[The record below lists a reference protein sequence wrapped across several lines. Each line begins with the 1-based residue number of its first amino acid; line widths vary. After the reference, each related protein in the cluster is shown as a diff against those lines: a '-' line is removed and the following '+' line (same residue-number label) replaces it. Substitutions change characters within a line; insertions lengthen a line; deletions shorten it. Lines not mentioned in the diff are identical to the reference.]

1 MLRLR
6 KAKLNVA
13 LSPGKMKALI
23 FIPTLTVGGAERVAS
38 ILANRWCEYPETSV
52 TLLLMFDDEIC
63 FPVDPRVK
71 IRSLG
76 QTPNLGAVA
85 RLLSVARASLLFRQV
100 VKEEAPDFVLSFMN
114 KYNVFC
120 LASLL
125 GTGIRTIVSERDSPT
140 EGKRELNWRFR
151 QVLYPLA
158 SGVITQ
164 TEEGKRHLIKRIGDL
179 NVAVIYNPVGISKT
193 NEFSLNREN
202 VVLNV
207 GRLVAKKGQADL
219 LRAFAKA
226 GNPDWNLV
234 ICGDGPL
241 RKDLEALARH
251 LGLNDR
257 VRFMGTVKDV
267 NICYARAGVFAF
279 PSYCEGFPNALAEAM
294 VAGAPTV
301 SYDCPTGPAELI
313 DHGQNGYLVEVGDIE
328 GMARHLRELMTDT
341 AQREQFSRNAARVAD
356 KLDAAKIAK
365 RYFEFCA
372 ASAAQHKRLHRPC
385 SRL

>member
-1 MLRLR
+1 M
-6 KAKLNVA
+6 A
-13 LSPGKMKALI
+13 LSPGETKALI

-38 ILANRWCEYPETSV
+38 ILANKWCAYPATSI

-63 FPVDPRVK
+63 FPVDSRVK

-76 QTPNLGAVA
+76 LTPNLGTVA
-85 RLLSVARASLLFRQV
+85 LVLSVARAALLFRQV

-125 GTGIRTIVSERDSPT
+125 GTGIRSIVSERDSPT
-140 EGKRELNWRFR
+140 EEKRELNWKFR
-151 QVLYPLA
+151 QVTYPLA
-158 SGVITQ
+158 AGVIAQ
-164 TEEGKRHLIKRIGDL
+164 TEEGKRYLAKRIGDL
-179 NVAVIYNPVGISKT
+179 NIAVIYNPVSTSKI
-193 NEFSLNREN
+193 NGFSLNREN
-202 VVLNV
+202 IVLNV

-219 LRAFAKA
+219 LHAFAKA
-226 GNPDWNLV
+226 GNPDWDLV

-241 RKDLEALARH
+241 RKNLESLARH
-251 LGLNDR
+251 LGLNDK

-267 NICYARAGVFAF
+267 NIFYARAGVFAF

-301 SYDCPTGPAELI
+301 SYDCPTGPSELI
-313 DHGQNGYLVEVGDIE
+313 DHGQNGYLVKVGDIE

-356 KLDAAKIAK
+356 KLDAAMIA
-365 RYFEFCA
+365 RQYFDFCA
-372 ASAAQHKRLHRPC
+372 TSAAQHKRLHHPC